1 MIPGKVYETL
11 KLEEKNHGKKSEFFL
26 ENAQILLKK
35 KLFLL
40 SFVSL
45 FQYLYV
51 CKFKIEFAK
60 YCKTGN
66 IKWIFYSWLCFLNYT
81 ISHKVSDIAKI
92 HDIISLFKTVR
103 KHLFHQIF
111 GGDFGSFFLVRAIF
125 WIGIRSTF

>member
-1 MIPGKVYETL
+1 MK
-11 KLEEKNHGKKSEFFL
+11 HGRKKSWKKVRIFF
-26 ENAQILLKK
+26 ENARILRELIRQNLKMTYIVQSSMYILLKK

-111 GGDFGSFFLVRAIF
+111 WGDFGSFF
-125 WIGIRSTF
+125 